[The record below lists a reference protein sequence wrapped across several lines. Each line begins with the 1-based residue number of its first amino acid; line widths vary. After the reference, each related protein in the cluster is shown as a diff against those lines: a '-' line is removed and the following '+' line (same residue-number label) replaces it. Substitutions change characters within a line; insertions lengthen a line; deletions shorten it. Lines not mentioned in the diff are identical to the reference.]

1 LNSGDWN
8 DGMITKLKI
17 TNSRGGEFEFG
28 RLFRLTKG
36 LDLSGLVAQVNF
48 SNNSKAGSKYQNT
61 RLENREFDI
70 ELKMMRQGDDEAQM
84 DSKRAN
90 MYRVFNPELNPMRVD
105 LELSDGKKY
114 YLMANLQST
123 PVMPP
128 DHANNNVAWQ
138 KALLQFVAT
147 DPYIYEKDA
156 RQVDIAKWVGAF
168 KFPLKIPQGVG
179 IKMGQRSNSLFVNV
193 FNKGQNKTGMLI
205 RFKALATV
213 VRPAIIN
220 IDTYEELRIN
230 FAMTQGDVIEVT
242 TFGKKTIT
250 LIKDNVKTDI
260 FNAIDLNSH
269 FLEIEPGDNLFRYEA
284 DAGVD
289 NLEISITYNAK
300 SVGV

>member
-1 LNSGDWN
+1 LVDGN
-8 DGMITKLKI
+8 DDMITKLKI

-36 LDLSGLVAQVNF
+36 LDLSGLVAKVNF
-48 SNNSKAGSKYQNT
+48 STNSRAGSKYQNT
-61 RLENREFDI
+61 KLENREFDI
-70 ELKMMRQGDDEAQM
+70 EFKMIRSDSDEVRM

-105 LELSDGKKY
+105 LEMSDGKQY

-128 DHANNNVAWQ
+128 DHSNNNGAWQ
-138 KALLQFVAT
+138 KALLQFIAT

-156 RQVDIAKWVGAF
+156 RKVDIAKWVGAF

-179 IKMGQRSNSLFVNV
+179 IKMGKRSNSLIVNV
-193 FNKGQNKTGMLI
+193 FNEGQNKTGMLI

-220 IDTYEELRIN
+220 VDTYEELRLN
-230 FAMTQGDVIEVT
+230 YTMTQGDVIEVT
-242 TFGKKTIT
+242 TYDGNMTIT

-260 FNAIDLNSH
+260 FNAIDLYSR
-269 FLEIEPGDNLFRYEA
+269 FLQIEPGDNLFRYEA
-284 DAGVD
+284 DTGVD
-289 NLEISITYNAK
+289 NLEMSLTYRAK

>member
-1 LNSGDWN
+1 
-8 DGMITKLKI
+8 MITKLKI

-28 RLFRLTKG
+28 HLFRLTNG
-36 LDLSGLVAQVNF
+36 LDLSGLVAKVNF

-61 RLENREFDI
+61 KLENREFDI
-70 ELKMMRQGDDEAQM
+70 EFKMMRQNADEVQM
-84 DSKRAN
+84 DSKRSN

-105 LELSDGKKY
+105 LELSDGKEY

-123 PVMPP
+123 PIMPP
-128 DHANNNVAWQ
+128 DHLNNNAAWQ
-138 KALLQFVAT
+138 KALLQFIAT

-179 IKMGQRSNSLFVNV
+179 VKMGKRSNSLIVNV
-193 FNKGQNKTGMLI
+193 FNEGQNKTGMLI

-220 IDTYEELRIN
+220 VDTFEELRLN
-230 FAMTQGDVIEVT
+230 YTMTQGDVIEVT
-242 TFGKKTIT
+242 THDGNKTIT
-250 LIKDNVKTDI
+250 LLKDNVKTNI

-269 FLEIEPGDNLFRYEA
+269 FLQIEPGDNLFRYEA
-284 DAGVD
+284 DTGVD
-289 NLEISITYNAK
+289 NLEMKLTYRAK